1 MWSQQTLSHKNCRAH
16 AYPPDCAALLSP
28 PSSLA
33 SVPLFYPCSS
43 ARGGVRGLWRRSG
56 LTYPKMACADPVT
69 SGSDAQIQPTA
80 EGGMSMGSAD
90 LIDGLVVFYLFLFI
104 NIGGHMLPL

>member
-1 MWSQQTLSHKNCRAH
+1 VQGAVPSSDNDACGQA
-16 AYPPDCAALLSP
+16 P
-28 PSSLA
+28 PSAAVHKA
-33 SVPLFYPCSS
+33 SPGGED
-43 ARGGVRGLWRRSG
+43 AQHRGSWRRSG

-69 SGSDAQIQPTA
+69 SGSNVQIQPTA